1 MIDHF
6 VSIDAIAEA
15 EVEQI
20 EIIQGIGSKTA
31 ESVANFFSQA
41 ENKVLLEKLKSAGL
55 QIQAKEP
62 FDLSQIA
69 KEFLGKTFV
78 LTGTL
83 TTLTR
88 SAASERIKLMG
99 GKVSS
104 NISKKTDFVV
114 VGENAGSK
122 KNQALALGTQ
132 ILTEDDFLEMINS
145 V

>member
-55 QIQAKEP
+55 QIQAKAL
-62 FDLSQIA
+62 FDLSKIA

-88 SAASERIKLMG
+88 SAASERIKLLG
-99 GKVSS
+99 GKVNS

>member
-1 MIDHF
+1 M
-6 VSIDAIAEA
+6 
-15 EVEQI
+15 
-20 EIIQGIGSKTA
+20 
-31 ESVANFFSQA
+31 ANFFSQL
-41 ENKVLLEKLKSAGL
+41 ENKVLFEKLKSAGL
-55 QIQAKEP
+55 QIQAKSP

-122 KNQALALGTQ
+122 KNQASALETQ